1 MLANY
6 VLRSKTSIGSA
17 KEAFLVM
24 SSLKNIASSKILTV
38 AKADL
43 VSGRSLSEAR
53 PNVKVSLKAY
63 PENTCRLF
71 QLTRKYLET

>member
-6 VLRSKTSIGSA
+6 VLRSKTSVGSA

-24 SSLKNIASSKILTV
+24 SALKKVAASKVLTV

-53 PNVKVSLKAY
+53 PNIKVSKNYECINELII
-63 PENTCRLF
+63 F
-71 QLTRKYLET
+71 